1 MKTKTQTFIT
11 ALAIMITLT
20 IGSSIAFGQNKADK
34 QSADSLTKNQ
44 GNDLVGVW
52 QSVSPTVDCQT
63 GVPNGP
69 PIKVLYNFM
78 QGGTMSLSD
87 TNEID
92 GPYRS
97 PLEGIWRRIAGRNY
111 AYVGLY
117 YAFNPDRTFAVSI
130 KIRENMTLSHDFNS
144 FTGYGTFEVFDPNDN
159 LLASGCFTDAGTRL
173 KF

>member
-1 MKTKTQTFIT
+1 MNTKKTTQTLII
-11 ALAIMITLT
+11 ALAMMFTLAINST
-20 IGSSIAFGQNKADK
+20 TVFGQKEVISPANE
-34 QSADSLTKNQ
+34 
-44 GNDLVGVW
+44 GNNLVGVW

-87 TNEID
+87 TNETD

-97 PLEGIWRRIAGRNY
+97 PLEGIWKRISGRNY

-117 YAFNPDRTFAVSI
+117 YGFNPDRTFAVTI
-130 KIRENMTLSHDFNS
+130 KIRENMSLGSNLDS
-144 FTGYGTFEVFDPNDN
+144 FTGHGTFEVFDPNDN